1 MVNKE
6 RIEKVLREVGGLESF
21 LRERGVDKTYRV
33 TALSLDRKSRL
44 VGYAL
49 QGNIP
54 TLSFPAGAIVAGVYR
69 NGKFMEKYFASYPI
83 VELSL
88 DDEYNGKVGY
98 YARLHGECINQNI
111 QVLYFE
117 LDEMKGGEE
126 N

>member
-6 RIEKVLREVGGLESF
+6 RIEKVLKEVGGLESF

-69 NGKFMEKYFASYPI
+69 DGKFMEKYFASEPI
-83 VELSL
+83 IEIALW
-88 DDEYNGKVGY
+88 EHNGEVGY
-98 YARLHGECINQNI
+98 NAELPAYCSNRYP
-111 QVLYFE
+111 QVLTFG
-117 LDEMKGGEE
+117 LSEMRYPKNGR
-126 N
+126 